1 MYTDNGIC
9 MCAQN
14 IYCQSFGKEEGE
26 KNRVIIDLGTKE
38 GRRRRRLGVLL
49 LIKKSLKGKAKGGW
63 EENFREF

>member
-26 KNRVIIDLGTKE
+26 KNRVIMDLGTKE
-38 GRRRRRLGVLL
+38 GRGQRLD
-49 LIKKSLKGKAKGGW
+49 
-63 EENFREF
+63 